1 MNDLDLPN
9 VSINLPIYN
18 RSKWL
23 SLITFNLK
31 LMDYP
36 KEKLELVILDDSDTD
51 PLFGEVPIDMFKKV
65 LHPMKINYIK
75 DKTRREIGDKRN
87 ILCKKSTHNIIA
99 CMDSDDIYLPT
110 YIRYYVNELKRN
122 RLGAVGSNEM
132 IFTFPYLNFKLTG
145 IKCESNRQ
153 IHEATL
159 VYTKKHFRAMG
170 GFDKSSQG
178 EGAKMFDFMNSNR
191 VKQLPIVKCMVCVVH
206 NDNTCDKKMFE
217 DKQPI
222 DGYLD
227 ERVELIIN
235 DILNIPKLTPE
246 SKENI
251 LSSEV

>member
-1 MNDLDLPN
+1 MNDLDLPF
-9 VSINLPIYN
+9 VSINMPVYN
-18 RSKWL
+18 RSRWL

-51 PLFGEVPIDMFKKV
+51 PLFGAIPINLFEKAISPIKV
-65 LHPMKINYIK
+65 KYIK
-75 DKTRREIGDKRN
+75 DNVKRKIGEKRN
-87 ILCKKSTHNIIA
+87 ILCKKSTHNIIC

-110 YIRYYVNELKRN
+110 YIKFYVSELKMN
-122 RLGAVGSNEM
+122 NLGAVGSNEM
-132 IFTFPYLNFKLTG
+132 IFTFPHLDFKLTG

-178 EGAKMFDFMNSNR
+178 EGAKMFDFMSSKKI
-191 VKQLPIVKCMVCVVH
+191 KQLPIVKSMVCVCH
-206 NDNTCDKKMFE
+206 KTNTCDKKIFE

-222 DGYLD
+222 EGHLD
-227 ERVELIIN
+227 PRVELIIN
-235 DILNIPKLTPE
+235 DILELK
-246 SKENI
+246 K
-251 LSSEV
+251 